1 MTATQQKLA
10 HHDFCMTD
18 CGYGKADMGLAK
30 LKRLQWVAS
39 SPRWLAATG
48 RRSGGGRDR
57 SVQAESRH
65 QVLAA
70 Q

>member
-39 SPRWLAATG
+39 SLGGWLLPAVAQG
-48 RRSGGGRDR
+48 WPR
-57 SVQAESRH
+57 SVGPG
-65 QVLAA
+65 
-70 Q
+70 